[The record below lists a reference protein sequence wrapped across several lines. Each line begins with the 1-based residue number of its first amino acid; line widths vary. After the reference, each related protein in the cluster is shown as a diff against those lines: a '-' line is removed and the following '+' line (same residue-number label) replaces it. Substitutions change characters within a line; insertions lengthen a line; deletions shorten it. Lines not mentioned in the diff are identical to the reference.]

1 MMGFYTV
8 MSRANCQWCE
18 LALEVLHETGERPI
32 VHYVDKDHSIRT
44 LMLMAGLKTVPQ
56 VFSPEGY
63 HIGGYEDLVEYLLE
77 KQEDDSDDPY

>member
-1 MMGFYTV
+1 MGFYTV
-8 MSRANCQWCE
+8 LSRNNCQWCD
-18 LALEVLHETGERPI
+18 LTLEVLHESGERPI
-32 VHYVDKDHSIRT
+32 VHYADKDHAIRS

-77 KQEDDSDDPY
+77 QQEDDSDDPY

>member
-1 MMGFYTV
+1 
-8 MSRANCQWCE
+8 
-18 LALEVLHETGERPI
+18 
-32 VHYVDKDHSIRT
+32 
-44 LMLMAGLKTVPQ
+44 MLMAGLKTVPQ